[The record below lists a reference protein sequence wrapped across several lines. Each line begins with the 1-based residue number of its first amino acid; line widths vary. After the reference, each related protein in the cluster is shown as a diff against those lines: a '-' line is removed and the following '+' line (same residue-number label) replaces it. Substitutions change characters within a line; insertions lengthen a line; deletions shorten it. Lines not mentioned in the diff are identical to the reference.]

1 MLNQLVIMGRLTQ
14 SPEIFTSERGN
25 VVRFTIANNGFK
37 EETYFIPCVAFG
49 KNADTVQNHLDKG
62 DQIIV
67 VGKLTQKNY
76 QAKDG
81 TKRTAFEIVVNEINF
96 VDVKQKGEPKTELV
110 DTPIPETNQDDDLP
124 F

>member
-14 SPEIFTSERGN
+14 SPEIFTSENGN
-25 VVRFTIANNGFK
+25 VVRFTIANNGYK

-62 DQIIV
+62 DQIVV
-67 VGKLTQKNY
+67 VGKLTQRTY

-81 TKRTAFEIVVNEINF
+81 TKRTAFEVIVNEINF
-96 VDVKQKGEPKTELV
+96 VDVKQKGEPKAEVSDL
-110 DTPIPETNQDDDLP
+110 PIPEIEQDDFLP